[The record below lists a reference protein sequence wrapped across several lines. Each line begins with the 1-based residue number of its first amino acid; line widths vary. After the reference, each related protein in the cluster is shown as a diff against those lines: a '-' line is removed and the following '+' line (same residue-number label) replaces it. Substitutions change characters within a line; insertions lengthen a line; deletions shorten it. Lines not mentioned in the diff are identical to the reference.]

1 MKYIYWLSVFLVL
14 GCGAK
19 NEALVEYVNPFIGTG
34 GHGHTYPGATMP
46 FGMVQLSPDTR
57 LEGWDGCSGYHND
70 DSLIY
75 GFSHTHLQGTGI
87 SDYGDILIMPSN
99 NSVKSGD
106 NWGER
111 YRSAFK
117 KSSEKAHA
125 GYYSVHL
132 DDHNITA
139 ELTATTRVGIHKYT
153 FDEADSCVV
162 FMDMAHRDELLGY
175 QFDPVGDTMIVGMR
189 QSKEWAMNQTI
200 YFAAVYDRP
209 FEYLDQT
216 YEIEYTVDPETG
228 EEMQIMELVPVFP
241 LKFGKIDQLQ
251 LKVGLSST
259 SIEAAIENLKT
270 EAPHWDFNRYKT
282 AAESAWE
289 KELGKIKVS
298 SDDRDEKTKF
308 YTALY
313 HSLTVPNTWSDI
325 SGSYRGTDFKNHK
338 GNNTQYTVFSL
349 WDTFR
354 ATHPLYTIIERE
366 RTEEF
371 IQSFLNMYQQGGK
384 LPMWE
389 LAANYTGCMIGYH
402 AVPVIVDAHFKGIG
416 NFDKNLA
423 LEAMVSTATAD
434 ELGKKAFADLGY
446 IPMEAEHESVS
457 KTLEYA
463 YNDWCI
469 ARFAADIGN
478 DSIADIFYS
487 RALAYRNLFDP
498 KSGFIRPKRGA
509 SFTENFD
516 PTEVNFNYTE
526 ANGWQY
532 NFFVPQDIEGHIA
545 LLGGSEKYAEKLDQ
559 LFFGS
564 SEMGGREQPDITG
577 LIGQYAHGNE
587 PSHHMAYLYNY
598 VGQPHKT
605 QMLIDSIMGHLY
617 FNAPDGL
624 SGNEDCGQMSSWY
637 VLSALGFY
645 SVTPGS
651 DEWVLGVPRFEKAEI
666 NLENGK
672 TFTVVAEN
680 FNAKN
685 KYVLSVSLNGKSYS
699 SGFIKQADILAG
711 GELRFEMGNKP
722 NDGWLKNAP
731 NSTIADKS
739 FLAAPTIEIPRT
751 FRDSVSFSISHLDAE
766 NTKIFWRIANPFGMI
781 HDLVPFVEYT
791 GKTTISNDGMLEA
804 YATRGNLKSAIVG
817 TAFRKVEHAYTLSI
831 SADFDNQY
839 TAGGDQAL
847 IDGIAGGNNFRTGDW
862 QGYYGTDVSFTVDL
876 GTTKTISAVHL
887 GALQEVRPWI
897 WMPELATFEA
907 STDGEKFVEIGRM
920 YSPMTVED
928 DRPMHGQ
935 FSCYQSTKCRFVR
948 ITAKNRGIVPDW
960 HPGAGYPSWM
970 FFDEIE
976 IVTP

>member
-57 LEGWDGCSGYHND
+57 LEGWDGCGGYHDD

-87 SDYGDILIMPSN
+87 SDYGDILIMPTN
-99 NSVKSGD
+99 NNVHKGN

-117 KSSEKAHA
+117 KESEKAHA

-132 DDHNITA
+132 DDHHLTA

-189 QSKEWAMNQTI
+189 QSKEWAQNQMV
-200 YFAAVYDRP
+200 YFAAVYDHA

-216 YEIEYTVDPETG
+216 YEIAYETDSVTG
-228 EEMQIMELVPVFP
+228 ESIQVMEMVPVFP

-251 LKVGLSST
+251 VKVGLSST
-259 SIEAAIENLKT
+259 SIEAAIANLQA
-270 EAPHWDFNRYKT
+270 EAPHWDFQAYKSN
-282 AAESAWE
+282 AEQAWE
-289 KELGKIKVS
+289 KELGKIDVE
-298 SDDRDEKTKF
+298 SDDKDEKTKF

-313 HSLTVPNTWSDI
+313 HSLTVPNTWSDVD
-325 SGSYRGTDFKNHK
+325 GAYRGTDFQIHK

-354 ATHPLYTIIERE
+354 ATHPLYTIVERE
-366 RTEEF
+366 RTEDF
-371 IQSFLNMYQQGGK
+371 INSFLNMYQQGGK

-423 LEAMVSTATAD
+423 LEAMVSTANAD
-434 ELGKKAFADLGY
+434 ELGKKAYAELGY
-446 IPMEAEHESVS
+446 LPMEAEHESVS

-469 ARFAADIGN
+469 ARFAQDIGN
-478 DSIADIFYS
+478 DSIASIFFN
-487 RALAYRNLFDP
+487 RALSYRNLFDP
-498 KSGFIRPKRGA
+498 KTGFVRPKRGA

-781 HDLVPFVEYT
+781 HDLVPFVEYS
-791 GKTTISNDGMLEA
+791 GKTTISTDGMLEA
-804 YATRGNLKSAIVG
+804 YATRGELKSAIVG
-817 TAFRKVEHAYTLSI
+817 TAFRKVEHDYKLSI

-847 IDGIAGGNNFRTGDW
+847 IDGIVGGNNFRTGDW

-876 GTTKTISAVHL
+876 GTIQTISAVHL
-887 GALQEVRPWI
+887 GALQEVGPWI
-897 WMPELATFEA
+897 WMPVLATFEA

>member
-1 MKYIYWLSVFLVL
+1 MKNSLWLFVL
-14 GCGAK
+14 LMLACTSK
-19 NEALVEYVNPFIGTG
+19 KEALVEYVNPFIGTG

-57 LEGWDGCSGYHND
+57 LEGWDGCGGYHDD

-87 SDYGDILIMPSN
+87 SDYGDILIMPTN
-99 NSVKSGD
+99 NNVHKGN

-117 KSSEKAHA
+117 KTSEKAHA

-132 DDHNITA
+132 DDHHVTA

-189 QSKEWAMNQTI
+189 QSKEWAQNQTV
-200 YFAAVYDRP
+200 YFAAVYDHA

-216 YEIEYTVDPETG
+216 YEIAYETDSVTG
-228 EEMQIMELVPVFP
+228 ESIQVMEMVPVFP

-282 AAESAWE
+282 DAENAWE

-313 HSLTVPNTWSDI
+313 HSLTVPNTWSDVD
-325 SGSYRGTDFKNHK
+325 GSYRGTDFQIHN

-366 RTEEF
+366 RTEGF

-423 LEAMVSTATAD
+423 LEAMVSTANTD
-434 ELGKKAFADLGY
+434 ELGKTAYASLGY

-469 ARFAADIGN
+469 ARFAEDIGN
-478 DSIADIFYS
+478 DSIAQIFYC
-487 RALAYRNLFDP
+487 RALSYRNLFDP

-605 QMLIDSIMGHLY
+605 QLLIDSIMGHLY

-645 SVTPGS
+645 SVTPGT
-651 DEWVLGVPRFEKAEI
+651 DEWVLGLPRFEKAEI

-672 TFTVVAEN
+672 MFTVVAEN
-680 FNAKN
+680 FNPKN
-685 KYVLSVSLNGKSYS
+685 KYVQSVSLNGKPHV
-699 SGFIKQADILAG
+699 SGFIQQADILAG
-711 GELRFEMGNKP
+711 GVLTFKMGNKP
-722 NDGWLKNAP
+722 NDGWLENPP
-731 NSTIADKS
+731 NSSIADRL

-751 FRDSVSFSISHLDAE
+751 FRDSVYFSISHIDAA
-766 NTKIFWRIANPFGMI
+766 NTKLFWRIAEPFGMV
-781 HDLVPFVEYT
+781 HDLVPFIEYT
-791 GKTTISNDGMLEA
+791 GQTTISTDGVLEA
-804 YATRGNLKSAIVG
+804 YATRGDLKSAVVG
-817 TAFRKVEHAYTLSI
+817 TAFRRVEHDYVLSI

-847 IDGIAGGNNFRTGDW
+847 IDGIVGGNNFRTGDW

-887 GALQEVRPWI
+887 GTLQEVGPWI
-897 WMPELATFEA
+897 WMPEVVTFEA
-907 STDGEKFVEIGRM
+907 SLDGINFIEIGRM

-928 DRPMHGQ
+928 ERAMHGP
-935 FSCYQSTKCRFVR
+935 FSCYETTRCRYIR
-948 ITAKNRGIVPDW
+948 LNARNRGLVPDW